1 MSTAVLSRSASSG
14 HGWATLGTR
23 ARAWRALHAIWSI
36 VQLAGLGYI
45 WACALTGRR
54 NARLWSFVT
63 LLLAEGAAL
72 LVGRGNCPMGGLQ
85 AKWGDPVPFFELVL
99 PPRAAK
105 AAVPVLAIF
114 SIAGLAALVLRRPGL
129 VASAGPRRPTR

>member
-1 MSTAVLSRSASSG
+1 MSTLVLSRSVGSKR
-14 HGWATLGTR
+14 GWATLGTR
-23 ARAWRALHAIWSI
+23 ARAWRAVHAIWSI
-36 VQLAGLGYI
+36 GQLTGLGYI
-45 WACALTGRR
+45 WGCALTGRR
-54 NARLWSFVT
+54 NARLWSFVA

-85 AKWGDPVPFFELVL
+85 ARWGDPVPFFELVL

-105 AAVPVLAIF
+105 AAVPVLAIV

-129 VASAGPRRPTR
+129 AASEGPRRVDR